1 VGLITNAEV
10 GCKGINAML
19 HLNQLTYTVQP
30 MPVLS
35 GVDLAALFLH
45 RESLARSNL
54 LFGTSCASCE
64 QSTSSELITW

>member
-1 VGLITNAEV
+1 VGLSTSAEV

-35 GVDLAALFLH
+35 GVDLAALFMH

-54 LFGTSCASCE
+54 MFGTSVANNP
-64 QSTSSELITW
+64 QAAN